1 MKIPLAV
8 ELLPQ
13 GAMLGCCR
21 LLITRERGRS
31 SCFGPNCGSSI
42 GPTATAHQQE
52 KEQDQ
57 RTSHRGNKTTF
68 SHRGTL
74 GISHQVHPQTLRI
87 STSELKDIYLLKPT
101 KPSGKIQANNTFF
114 GCVWDHRSK
123 DRESAA
129 KAQPMI
135 SSNVASI
142 AREEDVRSSLQ
153 SPGTKR
159 VAEPTKASPPTEMG
173 KVAKKNGDIS
183 PGSMQSP
190 ENKV

>member
-87 STSELKDIYLLKPT
+87 DLRAQRYL
-101 KPSGKIQANNTFF
+101 F
-114 GCVWDHRSK
+114 
-123 DRESAA
+123 A
-129 KAQPMI
+129 KNRQNRVERYKQTILFLGVCGIIVQKTAKVP
-135 SSNVASI
+135 
-142 AREEDVRSSLQ
+142 RKH
-153 SPGTKR
+153 SP
-159 VAEPTKASPPTEMG
+159 
-173 KVAKKNGDIS
+173 
-183 PGSMQSP
+183 
-190 ENKV
+190 

>member
-87 STSELKDIYLLKPT
+87 DLRAQRYLFAKTDKTEWKDTSKQY
-101 KPSGKIQANNTFF
+101 FF
-114 GCVWDHRSK
+114 WVYRSK

-159 VAEPTKASPPTEMG
+159 VAEPTKASPPTEVG